1 MLSGTFICQ
10 LNKKNQIE
18 IPVEVVARLHL
29 NEGDKIEVMIKKIRS
44 RRLDIKIAKNPLIKL
59 LDMDKG

>member
-10 LNKKNQIE
+10 LSKKNQIE
-18 IPVEVVARLHL
+18 IPMEVVARLRL

-59 LDMDKG
+59 LDLDKG

>member
-18 IPVEVVARLHL
+18 IPAEVVARLHL
-29 NEGDKIEVMIKKIRS
+29 NEGDKVEVMIKKIRS
-44 RRLDIKIAKNPLIKL
+44 RRLDIRIAKNPLIKL
-59 LDMDKG
+59 LDLDKG

>member
-10 LNKKNQIE
+10 LNKKNQID
-18 IPVEVVARLHL
+18 IPVEVVARLRL
-29 NEGDKIEVMIKKIRS
+29 NEGDKVEVMIKKIRS

-59 LDMDKG
+59 LDLDKG